1 MTRNADHYIEVG
13 QLPKN
18 EAFPQY
24 PRRWFANLT
33 LEPHADAD
41 VSQGVGIIFNKIFD
55 TEEQARAW
63 AEKLDFLLA
72 YGHVRITRTYDL

>member
-18 EAFPQY
+18 EAFPLVE
-24 PRRWFANLT
+24 PRWYANLT

-41 VSQGVGIIFNKIFD
+41 VSQGVALIFHKMFD
-55 TEEQARAW
+55 TEKQARDW
-63 AEKLDFLLA
+63 AERLDSMLA
-72 YGHVRITRTYDL
+72 YGAVRITRTYDL